1 MWGAFS
7 AASVPGNTLPR
18 FPSRSL
24 VEREALLFVI
34 PSPAPEGV
42 WPNYSMNN
50 DKFSWTFKRMFLVKW
65 ALVIM
70 ENSQELRSG
79 IIVLLRKSTMLHCT
93 PMQMPGFA
101 ISKGKRKNKSASG
114 AAQLVLTET
123 LLHDVSFFTQE
134 RIFLKATIPELY
146 GCMQNASA
154 PADEV
159 ISTEDWLPSKRK
171 EELLRCFWKRW
182 KNFQNSSLMLYH
194 IWDFQ
199 IHSWVENHF
208 RLQAI
213 WLTVSVAPSTQSFIY
228 LLVTKEFLFPFSSP
242 SASFLLRISSCV
254 KLAFD

>member
-1 MWGAFS
+1 MGI
-7 AASVPGNTLPR
+7 GDN
-18 FPSRSL
+18 
-24 VEREALLFVI
+24 
-34 PSPAPEGV
+34 G
-42 WPNYSMNN
+42 
-50 DKFSWTFKRMFLVKW
+50 KF
-65 ALVIM
+65 
-70 ENSQELRSG
+70 RSG
-79 IIVLLRKSTMLHCT
+79 NIVLLRKSTMLHCT

-228 LLVTKEFLFPFSSP
+228 LGYQGVSLSFFLPQSLLPVEDFQLCDASIWLSVHIKYKLHGDGISARLCPFNP
-242 SASFLLRISSCV
+242 ANSCILICIV
-254 KLAFD
+254 E